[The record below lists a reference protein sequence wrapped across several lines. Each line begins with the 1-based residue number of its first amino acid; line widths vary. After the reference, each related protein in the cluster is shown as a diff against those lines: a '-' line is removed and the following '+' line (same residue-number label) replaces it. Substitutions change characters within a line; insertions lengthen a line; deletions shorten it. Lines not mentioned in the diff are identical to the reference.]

1 MPLFGRFIYQAKIN
15 VDFVLVER
23 IIFVYTCCFCVHMC
37 ICASVPM
44 PNLLKAALIPP
55 SPLSPSTT
63 LCNRWEFAGEIMFFE
78 PHTHSICQKKQ
89 RKSAIR
95 FDSCTDHLIS
105 PLFSHQRHSFST
117 KSHEICSKR
126 LSTFLCLSL
135 RVTFIK
141 MRLLSLWALHS
152 SCCHNEF
159 LCQSLYH
166 FKRKIK
172 RIQFQITQFMEI

>member
-1 MPLFGRFIYQAKIN
+1 MPRC
-15 VDFVLVER
+15 FVTCGMAYCTHKV
-23 IIFVYTCCFCVHMC
+23 FDCAVVWSVYIPSQNKCWLCPCRKNHLCVHMLFLRTHVYMC
-37 ICASVPM
+37 IGADAKSF
-44 PNLLKAALIPP
+44 LKAALIPP

-105 PLFSHQRHSFST
+105 PLFSHHRHSFST
-117 KSHEICSKR
+117 KSHEICSKC

-159 LCQSLYH
+159 LCQSL
-166 FKRKIK
+166 
-172 RIQFQITQFMEI
+172 